1 MHKKNFSRFRY
12 TPVFLAMILC
22 GTCHAAP
29 AGFWENYQA
38 PNDTALTTT
47 AETYDTG
54 RNSKTGAVSLT
65 INQTNAAGVRT
76 VVVHPNGASAYL
88 PGTSNSNVVLYE
100 AERL

>member
-54 RNSKTGAVSLT
+54 RNSNKCCRGK
-65 INQTNAAGVRT
+65 
-76 VVVHPNGASAYL
+76 NGGCSSKR
-88 PGTSNSNVVLYE
+88 G
-100 AERL
+100 ERLFAGNKQ